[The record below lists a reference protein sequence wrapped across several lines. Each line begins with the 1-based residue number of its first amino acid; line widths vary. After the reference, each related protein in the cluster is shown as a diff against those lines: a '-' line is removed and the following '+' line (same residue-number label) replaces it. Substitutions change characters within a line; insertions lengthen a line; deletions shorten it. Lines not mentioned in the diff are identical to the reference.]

1 MKDAESKV
9 EEATAYLNE
18 VKSKSGG
25 NGQGSVWWLQRELEE
40 KKKYMPK
47 SKGGKW

>member
-1 MKDAESKV
+1 MRETERQVAEA
-9 EEATAYLNE
+9 EAYLEE
-18 VKSKSGG
+18 VKSKSG